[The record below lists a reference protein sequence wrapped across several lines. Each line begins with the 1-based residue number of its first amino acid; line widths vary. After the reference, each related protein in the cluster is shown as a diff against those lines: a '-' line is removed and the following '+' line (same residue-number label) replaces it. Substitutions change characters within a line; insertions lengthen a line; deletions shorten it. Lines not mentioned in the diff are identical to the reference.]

1 MSAARADLERLLRER
16 GPVIDPA
23 GMKALY
29 EPLLALQPRDGV
41 VCTRDL
47 AYGSD
52 VRHRLDVYAPSAPSA
67 PSTPGTAGP
76 RPVLVF
82 VHGGG
87 FVRGDKRERENLAY
101 AFAREG
107 FTVVLPNYRLGPA
120 HRWPA
125 GAEDVSTV
133 MHWVEQHAHDFGSA
147 GAPRLL
153 AGESAGAAHVAAS
166 TLLRR
171 LAAPP
176 AAAPAAV
183 ALISGVYNARLEG
196 LARAQFGIATPDPRN
211 EAYFGPDLTA
221 WDTMS
226 TVELIDAAPFPLL
239 ISYADMDPP
248 QMQVQAGE
256 LFARL
261 VSRHGF
267 EPSLHVVRGHNHLSQ
282 LCAIGT
288 GDLSLFGPLLAWMRQ
303 QR

>member
-1 MSAARADLERLLRER
+1 MSAAPVDIERTLRKR

-41 VCTRDL
+41 SCTRDL

-52 VRHRLDVYAPSAPSA
+52 ERHRLDVY
-67 PSTPGTAGP
+67 TPETAGP

-125 GAEDVSTV
+125 GAEDVSAV
-133 MHWVEQHAHDFGSA
+133 MHWLEQHAHEFGSA
-147 GAPRLL
+147 GAPRFL

-171 LAAPP
+171 LAATP
-176 AAAPAAV
+176 AAAADAV

-211 EAYFGPDLTA
+211 EAYFGPDLDA

-226 TVELIDAAPFPLL
+226 TVDLIDAAPFPLL
-239 ISYADMDPP
+239 ISYAEMDPP

-267 EPSLHVVRGHNHLSQ
+267 QPALHVVRGHNHISQ

-288 GDLSLFGPLLAWMRQ
+288 GDLALFGPLLAWMRQ